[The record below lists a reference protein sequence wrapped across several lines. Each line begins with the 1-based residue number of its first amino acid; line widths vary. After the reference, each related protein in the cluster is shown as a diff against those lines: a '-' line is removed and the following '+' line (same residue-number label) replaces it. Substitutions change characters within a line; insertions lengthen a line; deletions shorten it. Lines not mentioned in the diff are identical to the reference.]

1 VNESGFYSLL
11 LKVSKY
17 SKHQEIVLASSSRYR
32 RALLDMLLLPF
43 RVVSPDIDESPKQD
57 EDANTLVERLAREK
71 AQVVGQQESN
81 ALIIG
86 SDQVAVYAGQ
96 IVGKPI
102 DREDAISQLELISE
116 GKAELLTS
124 VAVLNTLT
132 GHIQA
137 KTVSTSIQF
146 KALSRPGIEFYLDTD
161 KPYDCCGSVRV
172 EGLGIT
178 LLKSIRTE
186 DPTAVMGLP
195 MIALV
200 SMLEKEGIDP
210 LMIGSPTTMSEFKS
224 SN

>member
-1 VNESGFYSLL
+1 M
-11 LKVSKY
+11 SKN
-17 SKHQEIVLASSSRYR
+17 SKHQELVLASSSRYR
-32 RALLDMLLLPF
+32 RALLDMLLIPF
-43 RVVSPDIDESPKQD
+43 RTVPPDIDESRKHD
-57 EDANTLVERLAREK
+57 EDATTLVERLASEK
-71 AQVVGQQESN
+71 AQVVGQHEAS

-96 IVGKPI
+96 IVGTPI
-102 DREDAISQLELISE
+102 DREDPISQLELVSG

-132 GHIQA
+132 RQTQSQ
-137 KTVSTSIQF
+137 TVSTLIQF
-146 KALSRPGIEFYLDTD
+146 KSLSRPGIEFYLDPD

-178 LLKSIRTE
+178 LLKSIHSS

-210 LMIGSPTTMSEFKS
+210 LMIKSPTRKCVFDPP
-224 SN
+224 N

>member
-1 VNESGFYSLL
+1 
-11 LKVSKY
+11 VSKN
-17 SKHQEIVLASSSRYR
+17 SKHQELVLASSSRYR
-32 RALLDMLLLPF
+32 RALLDMLLIPF
-43 RVVSPDIDESPKQD
+43 RTVPPDIDESRKHD
-57 EDANTLVERLAREK
+57 EDATTLVERLASEK
-71 AQVVGQQESN
+71 AQVVGQHEAS

-102 DREDAISQLELISE
+102 DREDAISQLELISG

-132 GHIQA
+132 RQTQA
-137 KTVSTSIQF
+137 QTVSTLIQF
-146 KALSRPGIEFYLDTD
+146 KSLSRPGIEFYLDTD

-178 LLKSIRTE
+178 LLKSIHSS

-210 LMIGSPTTMSEFKS
+210 LMVKSPTRKS
-224 SN
+224 VFEPPN

>member
-1 VNESGFYSLL
+1 M
-11 LKVSKY
+11 SKN
-17 SKHQEIVLASSSRYR
+17 SKHQELVLASSSRYR
-32 RALLDMLLLPF
+32 RALLDMLLIPF
-43 RVVSPDIDESPKQD
+43 RIVPPDIDESPKHD
-57 EDANTLVERLAREK
+57 EDATTLVERLASEK
-71 AQVVGQQESN
+71 AQVVGQHEAS

-102 DREDAISQLELISE
+102 DREDAISQLELVSG

-132 GHIQA
+132 RQTQA
-137 KTVSTSIQF
+137 QTVSTLIQF
-146 KALSRPGIEFYLDTD
+146 KSLSRPGIEFYLDTD

-178 LLKSIRTE
+178 LLKSIHSS

-210 LMIGSPTTMSEFKS
+210 LMVKSPTRKS
-224 SN
+224 VFEPPN

>member
-1 VNESGFYSLL
+1 M
-11 LKVSKY
+11 SKN
-17 SKHQEIVLASSSRYR
+17 SKHQELVLASSSRYR
-32 RALLDMLLLPF
+32 RALLDMLLIPF
-43 RVVSPDIDESPKQD
+43 RTVPPDIDESRKHD
-57 EDANTLVERLAREK
+57 EDATTLVERLASEK
-71 AQVVGQQESN
+71 AQVVGQHEAS

-102 DREDAISQLELISE
+102 DREDAISQLELISG

-132 GHIQA
+132 RQTQA
-137 KTVSTSIQF
+137 QTVSTLIQF
-146 KALSRPGIEFYLDTD
+146 KSLSRPGIEFYLDTD

-178 LLKSIRTE
+178 LLESIHSS

-210 LMIGSPTTMSEFKS
+210 LMVKSPTRKS
-224 SN
+224 VFEPPN

>member
-1 VNESGFYSLL
+1 M
-11 LKVSKY
+11 SKN
-17 SKHQEIVLASSSRYR
+17 SKHQELVLASSSRYR
-32 RALLDMLLLPF
+32 RALLDMLLIPF
-43 RVVSPDIDESPKQD
+43 RTVPPDIDESRKHD
-57 EDANTLVERLAREK
+57 EDATTLVERLASEK
-71 AQVVGQQESN
+71 AQVVGQHEAS

-102 DREDAISQLELISE
+102 DREDAISQLELISG

-132 GHIQA
+132 RQTQA
-137 KTVSTSIQF
+137 QTVSTLIQF
-146 KALSRPGIEFYLDTD
+146 KSLSRPGIEFYLDTD

-178 LLKSIRTE
+178 LLKSIHSS

-210 LMIGSPTTMSEFKS
+210 LMVKSPTRKS
-224 SN
+224 VFEPPN

>member
-1 VNESGFYSLL
+1 M
-11 LKVSKY
+11 SKN
-17 SKHQEIVLASSSRYR
+17 SKHQELVLASSSRYR
-32 RALLDMLLLPF
+32 RALLDKLLIPF
-43 RVVSPDIDESPKQD
+43 RTVPPDIDESRKHD
-57 EDANTLVERLAREK
+57 EDATTLVERLASEK
-71 AQVVGQQESN
+71 AQVVGQHEAS

-102 DREDAISQLELISE
+102 DREDAISQLELISG
-116 GKAELLTS
+116 GKAEILTS

-132 GHIQA
+132 RQTQA
-137 KTVSTSIQF
+137 QTVSTLIQF
-146 KALSRPGIEFYLDTD
+146 KSLSRPGIEFYLDTD

-178 LLKSIRTE
+178 LLKSIHSS

-210 LMIGSPTTMSEFKS
+210 LMVKSPTRKS
-224 SN
+224 VFEPPN

>member
-1 VNESGFYSLL
+1 M
-11 LKVSKY
+11 SKN
-17 SKHQEIVLASSSRYR
+17 SKHQELVLASSSRYR
-32 RALLDMLLLPF
+32 RALLDMLLIPF
-43 RVVSPDIDESPKQD
+43 RTVPPDIDESRKHD
-57 EDANTLVERLAREK
+57 EDATTLVERLASEK
-71 AQVVGQQESN
+71 AQVVGQHEAS

-102 DREDAISQLELISE
+102 DREDAISQLELISG

-132 GHIQA
+132 RQTRA
-137 KTVSTSIQF
+137 QTVSTLIQF
-146 KALSRPGIEFYLDTD
+146 KSLSRPGIEFYLDTD

-178 LLKSIRTE
+178 LLKSIHSS

-210 LMIGSPTTMSEFKS
+210 LMVKSPTRKS
-224 SN
+224 VFEPPN

>member
-1 VNESGFYSLL
+1 
-11 LKVSKY
+11 
-17 SKHQEIVLASSSRYR
+17 
-32 RALLDMLLLPF
+32 MLLIPF
-43 RVVSPDIDESPKQD
+43 RTVPPDIDESRKHD
-57 EDANTLVERLAREK
+57 EDATTLVERLASEK
-71 AQVVGQQESN
+71 AQVVGQHEAS

-102 DREDAISQLELISE
+102 DREDAISQLELVSG

-132 GHIQA
+132 RQTQA
-137 KTVSTSIQF
+137 RTVSTLIQF
-146 KALSRPGIEFYLDTD
+146 KSLSRPGIEFYLDTD

-178 LLKSIRTE
+178 LLKSIHSS

-210 LMIGSPTTMSEFKS
+210 LMVKSPTRKS
-224 SN
+224 VFEPPN